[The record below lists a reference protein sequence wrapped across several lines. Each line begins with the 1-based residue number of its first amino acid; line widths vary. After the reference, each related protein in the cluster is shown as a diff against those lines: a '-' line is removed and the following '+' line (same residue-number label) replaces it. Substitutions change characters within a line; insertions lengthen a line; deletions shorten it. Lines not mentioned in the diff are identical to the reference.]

1 MAWDFETDPE
11 FQAQLDWMDTF
22 VRDEV
27 EPLDRL
33 KLHPADVKNPLY
45 QRLVRPLQAK
55 VKERGLW
62 ACHLGPD
69 LGGQGY
75 GQVKLGL
82 MNEILGRSH
91 FAPSVFGCQAPD
103 TGNAEIIAHFGT
115 EAQKARYLEP
125 LLNNEIVSAFSMSEP
140 AGGSDPLTFT
150 TRAEL
155 DGDEWVIN
163 GEKWFS
169 TNARWSEFLIVMAVT
184 DPDGETYRRM
194 SMFIVPTDT
203 PGVEIVRNVGVGYSQ
218 DGSEGYMRY
227 TDVRVPADHLLG
239 ERGGAFAISQ
249 TRLGGGRIHHA
260 MRTVGQAKKALDLM
274 CQRAVSRQTRDGPLS
289 QKQAVQQQI
298 ADSWIELQQF
308 RLLVLHTAWL
318 IDKHKDYRKVR
329 KDIAAVK
336 VAMPRVFHNIASRAL
351 HIHGALGVSN
361 EMPFVGQVIGSF
373 VMGIADGPTEV
384 HQVTLAK
391 QILRNYTPGNELFP
405 AYSLPQLREDALEK
419 YAEVLDELGEPA
431 EAA

>member
-1 MAWDFETDPE
+1 MAWDFETEPE
-11 FQAQLDWMDTF
+11 FQAQLDWMDDF

-45 QRLVRPLQAK
+45 QRLVRPLQTR

-62 ACHLGPD
+62 ACHLGPE

-115 EAQKARYLEP
+115 QAQKAKYLAP
-125 LLNNEIVSAFSMSEP
+125 LLNNEIVSSFSMSEP

-155 DGDEWVIN
+155 DGDHWVIN

-184 DPDGETYRRM
+184 DPDGEPYRRM
-194 SMFIVPTDT
+194 SMFIVPTGT

-289 QKQAVQQQI
+289 QKQA
-298 ADSWIELQQF
+298 
-308 RLLVLHTAWL
+308 
-318 IDKHKDYRKVR
+318 
-329 KDIAAVK
+329 AA
-336 VAMPRVFHNIASRAL
+336 RS
-351 HIHGALGVSN
+351 
-361 EMPFVGQVIGSF
+361 SF
-373 VMGIADGPTEV
+373 
-384 HQVTLAK
+384 
-391 QILRNYTPGNELFP
+391 LR
-405 AYSLPQLREDALEK
+405 
-419 YAEVLDELGEPA
+419 
-431 EAA
+431 